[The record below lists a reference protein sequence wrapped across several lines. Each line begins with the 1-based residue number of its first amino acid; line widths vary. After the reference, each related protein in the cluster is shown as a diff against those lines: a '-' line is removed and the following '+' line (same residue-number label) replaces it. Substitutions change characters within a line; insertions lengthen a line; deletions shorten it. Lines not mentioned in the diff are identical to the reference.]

1 MDNSI
6 YNKAL
11 EAIIGEVGNFVEPS
25 ARMQIESY
33 YANPFLHPISAYK
46 ARQTEDRFRDAAAS
60 MNLLEEKL
68 EKAPVPVVFPEVGK
82 AIENPTFEDKFKDAQ
97 RYKYDR
103 AIDKHPLAYINGGS
117 EKALEAEKRKVKY
130 RRPKYY

>member
-11 EAIIGEVGNFVEPS
+11 EAIIGEIGNFVEPT
-25 ARMQIESY
+25 ARMFIESY
-33 YANPFLHPISAYK
+33 NTNPVLHPISVYK
-46 ARQTEDRFRDAAAS
+46 ANQTEDRFRDAAAS

-68 EKAPVPVVFPEVGK
+68 KSDPVPIVFPDRFTPVK
-82 AIENPTFEDKFKDAQ
+82 NPTFEDKLKDAQ
-97 RYKYDR
+97 RYKYKR
-103 AIDKHPLAYINGGS
+103 AKNKYPLAYKYGDE
-117 EKALEAEKRKVKY
+117 EKAFEVEKRKVKY